1 MSCPLQGLLSRAAP
15 NKRCV
20 FRALT
25 LCGARWTTKA
35 VATMQ
40 VARVSCK
47 LQVASACGVASWYW
61 MPIYFQQTWPTN
73 CPQRERGRER
83 ERPRHR
89 AANLC
94 IAIATP
100 AASAVAPLLVLHIY
114 GSHCNLY
121 GSNGQR
127 QLANGAT
134 TALTPFTKFP
144 VMRCGKFNRSLW
156 HIGQKFPS
164 LFLKF

>member
-83 ERPRHR
+83 ERGHATVRPICALQLPRR
-89 AANLC
+89 RRRRWRRCSCC
-94 IAIATP
+94 IFMVATVIYT
-100 AASAVAPLLVLHIY
+100 ARMAKGNWQMAQRLHWLLLL
-114 GSHCNLY
+114 NF
-121 GSNGQR
+121 Q
-127 QLANGAT
+127 
-134 TALTPFTKFP
+134 
-144 VMRCGKFNRSLW
+144 
-156 HIGQKFPS
+156 
-164 LFLKF
+164 